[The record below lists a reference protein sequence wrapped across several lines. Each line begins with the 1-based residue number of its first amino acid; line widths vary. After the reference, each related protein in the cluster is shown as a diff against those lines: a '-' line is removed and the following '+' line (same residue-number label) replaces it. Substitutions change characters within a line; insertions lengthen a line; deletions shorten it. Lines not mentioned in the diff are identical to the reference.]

1 MLVASWDPDVV
12 ASWTRACIV
21 VPAGPQAV
29 SYLEHV
35 DETLTILVGY
45 FDAVERATIVIT
57 AAEILVDF
65 SREGTVSV
73 LVEL

>member
-1 MLVASWDPDVV
+1 MGMKMGMRTVLAWDRPTYPGGGNLLLAAGLFRRV
-12 ASWTRACIV
+12 RP
-21 VPAGPQAV
+21 PA
-29 SYLEHV
+29 
-35 DETLTILVGY
+35 
-45 FDAVERATIVIT
+45 R